1 MKTLERL
8 YEVGVRYEKTLENGL
23 EKKVTEQYIVRA
35 VTFSDAEN
43 KIVEEMTPFIHGPFD
58 VVSEKRTR
66 YIEIV
71 RGSDAGAVSWYNVKI
86 KLVCLN
92 EKTGKGKESRIHLLV
107 FAKDIDGVRE
117 VTRQHMKGTVSDWSV
132 ESIVETKY
140 IDVFDDYSAKTSTTK

>member
-1 MKTLERL
+1 M
-8 YEVGVRYEKTLENGL
+8 
-23 EKKVTEQYIVRA
+23 RA

-71 RGSDAGAVSWYNVKI
+71 RSSEADAVSWYNVKI

-92 EKTGKGKESRIHLLV
+92 EKTGKENESRIHLLV
-107 FAKDIDGVRE
+107 CAKDIDGVRE
-117 VTRQHMKGTVSDWSV
+117 VTRLHMKGTVSDWSV

-140 IDVFDDYSAKTSTTK
+140 IDVFDD